1 MWSIKELQ
9 KIINNKAA
17 MNWGLSEN
25 LKEHFTLT
33 IQTPRPIV
41 TSCINNLTP
50 EWVAGFCTGESNF
63 SIFITGKYASVR
75 FSVSQDIRDA
85 LLLENL
91 GIYLDCGILNK
102 YK

>member
-1 MWSIKELQ
+1 
-9 KIINNKAA
+9 

-75 FSVSQDIRDA
+75 FSVSQDVRDLI
-85 LLLENL
+85 LLNNI
-91 GIYLDCGILNK
+91 GFYLNCGKINKSKKSQSLN
-102 YK
+102 